1 MVNQDD
7 AGAWKIAALLDP
19 KLRYAHYEFELAYMD
34 LFDTSTKTFK
44 RDYQSGHKLQDDY
57 HRIRKPI
64 YQLYPLIDNVQSFGQ
79 KYVAPLMQVAERA
92 CAVV

>member
-1 MVNQDD
+1 
-7 AGAWKIAALLDP
+7 
-19 KLRYAHYEFELAYMD
+19 
-34 LFDTSTKTFK
+34 
-44 RDYQSGHKLQDDY
+44 LQDDY